1 MASQTNHGK
10 PRTYFAN
17 NARVAKTQREIEKVM
32 SQIQFRSSCKGRMNA
47 KLTTETNSQRV
58 FAARNLKSTPRLD
71 MLAATSRHY
80 KSNEYRIYEK
90 RNYCW
95 QCSSRTQPR
104 IQQSAHAFK
113 EQATQASSNFDF

>member
-17 NARVAKTQREIEKVM
+17 NARVAKTQRGIEKVM

-71 MLAATSRHY
+71 RFAVTSYVHIAKDGAHFWLY
-80 KSNEYRIYEK
+80 MPLCAICKNE
-90 RNYCW
+90 N
-95 QCSSRTQPR
+95 
-104 IQQSAHAFK
+104 
-113 EQATQASSNFDF
+113 NGLM